1 MADCCDN
8 CRQGKVCCSI
18 LDKQGHDHDHSHP
31 APSAA
36 PSRSRGGSPRTRR
49 MAEAVPPRQNPDT
62 SPVIDMVAAKE
73 LHAEQ
78 TAAAARSSALARPN
92 PAPSGMV
99 LSPEQKKWAIRIAA
113 GAAIIGGAALGYY
126 GLKRAGKI

>member
-18 LDKQGHDHDHSHP
+18 LDKQNHDHSHP

-49 MAEAVPPRQNPDT
+49 MGEAVPPRQNPDT
-62 SPVIDMVAAKE
+62 SPVIDMIAAKE
-73 LHAEQ
+73 LYAEQ

-92 PAPSGMV
+92 PSPSGAA
-99 LSPEQKKWAIRIAA
+99 LSPDQKKWAIRLAA

-126 GLKRAGKI
+126 GLKRAGRI